1 MRRSYDPHTEHV
13 PLTVWPTHAVTWAPH
28 SVHAQRTSRNSG
40 AAAGAGGAADGGAD
54 TPRGVNEAFT
64 GPFIGTS
71 ASNRTRTAGKLDIC
85 AAKGAAALFCTRPR
99 GSHRSGTVSSMA
111 HDAAV
116 AAVFEPVAPPTTF
129 EETVERLGSAIRLGI
144 LGPGTRLPSERELA
158 DQLGISRSTLRQA
171 ITTLVQSGHI
181 TSVRGRGG
189 GTFVVQEPPLAEGS
203 PAGAVRPDWRLVLD
217 LRVAIEIGAA
227 TLAAERAGDDD
238 LALMRGCVERMNAA
252 TEFDDYRRA
261 DVGFHMA
268 IAQASGVPRLVALMT
283 EVHSDV
289 AELIAHIAHPPEV
302 LAHSNLEHAK
312 IVDAWARGEG
322 ARGITLLRRH
332 LEGTEHILG
341 GLFPAGAPA

>member
-1 MRRSYDPHTEHV
+1 
-13 PLTVWPTHAVTWAPH
+13 
-28 SVHAQRTSRNSG
+28 
-40 AAAGAGGAADGGAD
+40 
-54 TPRGVNEAFT
+54 
-64 GPFIGTS
+64 
-71 ASNRTRTAGKLDIC
+71 
-85 AAKGAAALFCTRPR
+85 
-99 GSHRSGTVSSMA
+99 MA

-116 AAVFEPVAPPTTF
+116 AAVFEPVQPPTTF

-144 LGPGTRLPSERELA
+144 LGPGTRLPPERELA

-171 ITTLVQSGHI
+171 ITTLVQSGHLM
-181 TSVRGRGG
+181 SVRGRGG
-189 GTFVVQEPPLAEGS
+189 GTFVVQEPPLAEGT
-203 PAGAVRPDWRLVLD
+203 PAGPVRPDWRLVLD

-238 LALMRGCVERMNAA
+238 LALMRECVDRMDAA

-261 DVGFHMA
+261 DVRFHMA

-289 AELIAHIAHPPEV
+289 AELIAYIAHPPEV

-312 IVDAWARGEG
+312 IVDAWGRGEG
-322 ARGITLLRRH
+322 TRGVTLLRRH